1 MDNDE
6 IAEEYCGSS
15 ASDRFGIALN
25 QARQSERAE
34 IVEVLEGMLG
44 ELDRDVWTDED
55 EISKSGQQY
64 ILKEAIKEIKE
75 MK

>member
-34 IVEVLEGMLG
+34 IVEMLE
-44 ELDRDVWTDED
+44 
-55 EISKSGQQY
+55 S
-64 ILKEAIKEIKE
+64 
-75 MK
+75 